1 MTEKFTTRNDDLGE
15 SQDVGGVKV
24 AVAQF
29 GPGPNVAD
37 NLGNIEA
44 LVQAAAENGA
54 RLIVLPEYSQVLGGE
69 LGQWVFDYAESLE
82 GQFVDEIAQ
91 LADSCDIAIVVGML
105 EKSDNA
111 SDPRPFNTAIA
122 VLPGAGVVAR
132 YRKVHLFDAFN
143 VTESN
148 WMQPGDPSEEP
159 QTFEVDGVR
168 VGMQT
173 CYDLRFPETTRRVV
187 DSGVHLIA
195 LIAEWLSGP
204 KKAHHWAALTSARAI
219 ENTVYVAAADQ
230 IPPIAVGMSRVIS
243 PIGETL
249 IDMAGQ
255 MGVSIATVNVKNV
268 EEARATNPSL
278 TLRRYD
284 VVPKTT

>member
-1 MTEKFTTRNDDLGE
+1 MAEEFTTNNDDLGE

-37 NLGNIEA
+37 NISVIGS

-54 RLIVLPEYSQVLGGE
+54 RMVILPEYSSVLGGR
-69 LGQWVFDYAESLE
+69 LGDWVNEYAESLH
-82 GQFVDEIAQ
+82 GPFVEAMAV
-91 LADSCDIAIVVGML
+91 LADENNIGIVVGML
-105 EKSDNA
+105 EKSDTA
-111 SDPRPFNTAIA
+111 DDARPYNTAIA

-132 YRKVHLFDAFN
+132 YRKVHMYDAFD
-143 VTESN
+143 VIESE
-148 WMQPGDPSEEP
+148 WMQSGDPAEEP
-159 QTFEVDGVR
+159 QLFTIDDLT

-173 CYDLRFPETTRRVV
+173 CFDLRFPETTRRLV
-187 DSGVHLIA
+187 DAGAHMIA
-195 LIAEWLSGP
+195 LIAEWISGP

-243 PIGETL
+243 PLGETL
-249 IDMAGQ
+249 IDMGQQ
-255 MGVSIATVNVKNV
+255 MGVSIATVNVQAV
-268 EEARATNPSL
+268 EDARATNPSL
-278 TLRRYD
+278 KLRRYSVTPRD
-284 VVPKTT
+284 

>member
-1 MTEKFTTRNDDLGE
+1 MAEEFTTHNDDLGE

-37 NLGNIEA
+37 NISVIGS

-54 RLIVLPEYSQVLGGE
+54 RLVILPEYSSVLGGR
-69 LGQWVFDYAESLE
+69 LGDWVNEYAESLQ
-82 GQFVDEIAQ
+82 GPFVEAMAD
-91 LADSCDIAIVVGML
+91 LADENNIGIVVGML
-105 EKSDNA
+105 EKSD
-111 SDPRPFNTAIA
+111 SPHDMRPYNTAIA

-132 YRKVHLFDAFN
+132 YRKVHMYDAFD
-143 VTESN
+143 VIESD
-148 WMQPGDPSEEP
+148 WMQSGDPAEEP
-159 QTFEVDGVR
+159 QLFTIDDLT

-173 CYDLRFPETTRRVV
+173 CFDLRFPETTRRLV
-187 DSGVHLIA
+187 DAGAHMIA
-195 LIAEWLSGP
+195 LIAEWISGP

-243 PIGETL
+243 PLGETL
-249 IDMAGQ
+249 IDMGQ
-255 MGVSIATVNVKNV
+255 NMGVSIATVNVQAV
-268 EEARATNPSL
+268 EDARATNPSL
-278 TLRRYD
+278 KLRRYSVTPRD
-284 VVPKTT
+284 

>member
-1 MTEKFTTRNDDLGE
+1 MAEEFTTHNDDLGE

-37 NLGNIEA
+37 NISVIGS

-54 RLIVLPEYSQVLGGE
+54 RLVILPEYSSVLGGR
-69 LGQWVFDYAESLE
+69 LGDWVNEYAESLQ
-82 GQFVDEIAQ
+82 GPFVEAMAD
-91 LADSCDIAIVVGML
+91 LADENNIGIVVGML
-105 EKSDNA
+105 EKSDTA
-111 SDPRPFNTAIA
+111 DDARPYNTAIA

-132 YRKVHLFDAFN
+132 YRKVHMYDAFD
-143 VTESN
+143 VIESD
-148 WMQPGDPSEEP
+148 WMQSGDPAEEP
-159 QTFEVDGVR
+159 QLFTIDDLT

-173 CYDLRFPETTRRVV
+173 CFDLRFPETTRRLV
-187 DSGVHLIA
+187 DSGAHMIA
-195 LIAEWLSGP
+195 LIAEWISGP

-243 PIGETL
+243 PLGETL
-249 IDMAGQ
+249 IDMGQ
-255 MGVSIATVNVKNV
+255 NMGVSIATVNVQAV
-268 EEARATNPSL
+268 EDARATNPSL
-278 TLRRYD
+278 KLRRYSVTPRD
-284 VVPKTT
+284 